1 MTTTLEFRL
10 EAHQKDNGRWYWL
23 IRHEPTGKVLEN
35 DRHGSNTEQECRD
48 EGAPYI
54 GDWYAGHRSIEAP
67 PASKDTEEWMQRT
80 TKGHR
85 RMTADEGYRKAISR
99 RGF

>member
-54 GDWYAGHRSIEAP
+54 GDWYADHMSIEAP
-67 PASKDTEEWMQRT
+67 PAPKDAAHNQRSSP
-80 TKGHR
+80 HDR
-85 RMTADEGYRKAISR
+85 
-99 RGF
+99 